1 MDRTQ
6 QLLSAAGSRA
16 SHDSPSARTSV
27 GARRRVLIAGA
38 TLICLAGFVT
48 ACSSGDIGPM
58 TGDQA
63 MPGEPMMDAALG
75 PEAMQAQGDR
85 DAASVQQQ
93 VIKTATISIRVDDVT
108 TTGAKV
114 VSLVT
119 VNEGFVQQQ
128 DLSNSDETTYETITA
143 RVPAD
148 RLDAFISEVSAL
160 GSVQSLTSQ
169 AADVTQQVVDLD
181 ARIGALQTS
190 AKRLEELLAAT
201 SSVADLV
208 AVETEL
214 ANRQAEL
221 DSLISQRDYLRDQVS
236 YSTVTVLLSPVVES
250 IGATPPGFVSGLQNG
265 WTALVMLVG
274 VAITAV
280 GFLLP
285 FVLIAAAIAVPI
297 IIAINAMGRRRRRH
311 ESGPGS
317 S

>member
-1 MDRTQ
+1 MGRTQ

-16 SHDSPSARTSV
+16 SHDSPSARTRV
-27 GARRRVLIAGA
+27 GVRRRVLIAGA

>member
-1 MDRTQ
+1 M
-6 QLLSAAGSRA
+6 
-16 SHDSPSARTSV
+16 
-27 GARRRVLIAGA
+27 
-38 TLICLAGFVT
+38 ICLAGFVT

-208 AVETEL
+208 AAETEL

>member
-1 MDRTQ
+1 
-6 QLLSAAGSRA
+6 
-16 SHDSPSARTSV
+16 
-27 GARRRVLIAGA
+27 VLITGA
-38 TLICLAGFVT
+38 ALICLAGFVT
-48 ACSSGDIGPM
+48 ACSSGDPVTM
-58 TGDQA
+58 SGDQA
-63 MPGEPMMDAALG
+63 MPGEPMMNAVMG
-75 PEAMQAQGDR
+75 PEAIQPQGDR

-93 VIKTATISIRVDDVT
+93 VIKTATISIRVDDVA

-114 VSLVT
+114 VNLVT

-148 RLDAFISEVSAL
+148 RIDAFISEVSAL

-214 ANRQAEL
+214 ANRRADL

-236 YSTVTVLLSPVVES
+236 YSTLTVSLSPVVES
-250 IGATPPGFVSGLQNG
+250 IGATPPGFMSGLQNG
-265 WTALVMLVG
+265 WTALVTLVG
-274 VAITAV
+274 AAITAV

-297 IIAINAMGRRRRRH
+297 IIAINALGMRRRRRR
-311 ESGPGS
+311 SGPGS
-317 S
+317 G

>member
-1 MDRTQ
+1 M
-6 QLLSAAGSRA
+6 
-16 SHDSPSARTSV
+16 
-27 GARRRVLIAGA
+27 
-38 TLICLAGFVT
+38 ICLAGFVT

-93 VIKTATISIRVDDVT
+93 VIKTATISSRVDDVT

>member
-1 MDRTQ
+1 M
-6 QLLSAAGSRA
+6 
-16 SHDSPSARTSV
+16 
-27 GARRRVLIAGA
+27 
-38 TLICLAGFVT
+38 ICLAGFVT

-236 YSTVTVLLSPVVES
+236 YSTVTVSLSPVVES